1 MQIIK
6 QVYAQVDFSQESVN
20 PIAKFDSI
28 TKIVNLLLPVMMIV
42 GGFITLSM
50 LLLGAY
56 RYLTS
61 DGNPE
66 KISKAQS
73 VMVYA
78 VIGLILIV
86 ASFII
91 TKIIGS
97 VFNVTLPL

>member
-6 QVYAQVDFSQESVN
+6 QVYAQVDFSKETVN

-73 VMVYA
+73 VMLYA

-86 ASFII
+86 SSFII

-97 VFNVTLPL
+97 VFNISLPL

>member
-73 VMVYA
+73 VMLYA

-97 VFNVTLPL
+97 VFNIALPL

>member
-6 QVYAQVDFSQESVN
+6 QVYAEVDFSQEAVN

-28 TKIVNLLLPVMMIV
+28 TKIVNLLLPIMMIV

-73 VMVYA
+73 VMLYA
-78 VIGLILIV
+78 VIGLVLIV

-97 VFNVTLPL
+97 VFNIALPL